1 MGNVRKVLRER
12 VLRSKRKKGLSHEK
26 IGMDEISAF
35 HAQVVARC
43 APGTE
48 MH

>member
-1 MGNVRKVLRER
+1 MA
-12 VLRSKRKKGLSHEK
+12 K
-26 IGMDEISAF
+26 IRAF

-48 MH
+48 MHQNVQCVGGVKSDT